1 MKILKVVDPRPK
13 YSNSLKKNDIERILM
28 FGCDFTELYSD
39 ASSKVRILSIFM
51 EQNDTSM
58 KAEDLEFRNHINQFM
73 LNLVDQTQIENELFQ
88 SNIIMVA

>member
-13 YSNSLKKNDIERILM
+13 YGNSLKKNDIERIVM

-51 EQNDTSM
+51 E
-58 KAEDLEFRNHINQFM
+58 
-73 LNLVDQTQIENELFQ
+73 
-88 SNIIMVA
+88 